1 MANITAYIGLG
12 SNLGNRN
19 EAINGAITALA
30 SHAHIQVCK
39 ISSFMETSPEGGPS
53 GQTSYLNAALALQT
67 DLSPDQLLAF
77 MHQIEHDQGRER
89 VMKNGPRPI
98 DLDLLFYGDFVLQE
112 TSLTIPHP
120 RLNTR
125 SFVLEPLA
133 EIAPDYVHP
142 VLGLSVQALRDR
154 LRWLTIAGNST
165 GRELVGKRA
174 LVTGST
180 SGIGKAIALEMATAG
195 ADVIVHGRR
204 SEEAA
209 TKVSREVEQ
218 RGCRSHVLM
227 ADLRISKHLPQFVAD
242 AWSLWQGVDI
252 WINNAG
258 SDTLTGEA
266 ASWSFEQKLADLLA
280 VDLTA
285 TVVLSRS
292 AGERM
297 VAAGEGVI
305 LTMGWDRAAT
315 GMEGDS
321 GQLFGAVKGAV
332 MAFTK
337 SLAMTLAP
345 KVRVNCLAPGWI
357 QTAWGKGASK
367 AWHERVMGET
377 PLKRW
382 GTPED
387 VAAAARWLVSPR
399 ASYITGQ
406 IVNVNGGAVR

>member
-1 MANITAYIGLG
+1 
-12 SNLGNRN
+12 
-19 EAINGAITALA
+19 
-30 SHAHIQVCK
+30 
-39 ISSFMETSPEGGPS
+39 
-53 GQTSYLNAALALQT
+53 
-67 DLSPDQLLAF
+67 
-77 MHQIEHDQGRER
+77 
-89 VMKNGPRPI
+89 
-98 DLDLLFYGDFVLQE
+98 LDLLFYGDLVLQE

-120 RLNTR
+120 RLHTR

-142 VLGLSVQALRDR
+142 VLGLSVKALRDR
-154 LRWLTIAGNST
+154 LRWLTKTGNST

-180 SGIGKAIALEMATAG
+180 SGIGKAIALELATAG

-209 TKVSREVEQ
+209 TKISKEVEE

-227 ADLRISKHLPQFVAD
+227 ADLRIQKHLPQFVAE
-242 AWSLWQGVDI
+242 AWNIWQGVDI

-266 ASWSFEQKLADLLA
+266 VSWSFEQKLADLLA
-280 VDLTA
+280 VDLVS
-285 TVVLSRS
+285 TVMLSRF

-297 VAAGEGVI
+297 INAGEGVI
-305 LTMGWDRAAT
+305 VNMGWDQAAT

-337 SLAMTLAP
+337 SLALTLAP

-357 QTAWGKGASK
+357 QTAWGNGASK
-367 AWHERVMGET
+367 TWHERVMGET
-377 PLKRW
+377 ALKRW

-387 VAAAARWLVSPR
+387 VAAAARWLVSPG

-406 IVNVNGGAVR
+406 IINVNGGAT